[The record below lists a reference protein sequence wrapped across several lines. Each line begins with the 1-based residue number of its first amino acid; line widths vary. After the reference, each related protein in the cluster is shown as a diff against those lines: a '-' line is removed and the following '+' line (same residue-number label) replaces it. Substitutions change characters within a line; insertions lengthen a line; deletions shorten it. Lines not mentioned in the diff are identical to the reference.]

1 MISSINSNLS
11 ALVAFGKK
19 MGVTSNNIANVNTD
33 GFKKSRAVL
42 NEGLNGEVKADIER
56 IDTPGPIHTVIQDG
70 VATEKE
76 MSNVDLTEEIPE
88 MLPTQRGYEANL
100 KAIKTQD
107 EMLGTLINLKT

>member
-42 NEGLNGEVKADIER
+42 NEGHTGEVRALIEQ
-56 IDTPGPIHTVIQDG
+56 IDTPGPVHTVIEDG

-76 MSNVDLTEEIPE
+76 MSNVDLTREIPE
-88 MLPTQRGYEANL
+88 LIPTKRAYEANL

-107 EMLGTLINLKT
+107 EMLGALVDLKT